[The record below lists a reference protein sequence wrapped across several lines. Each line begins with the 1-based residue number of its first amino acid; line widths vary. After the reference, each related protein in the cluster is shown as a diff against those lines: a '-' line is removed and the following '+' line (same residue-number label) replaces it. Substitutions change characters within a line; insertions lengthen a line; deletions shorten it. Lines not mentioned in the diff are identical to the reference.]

1 MTNFFSIPDKEKN
14 YQSYMVYVLCVLWTV
29 VIIGIV
35 SIGFIY
41 FPQIWWRWVILIGTS
56 LFIATGTLS
65 LNYFGYTRP
74 ACWTLTILLWLQ
86 ITIPCYS
93 AGGIMA
99 PGILQQMSVILTAGF
114 LLGWRGG
121 LAIGLLTIMVDFYFV
136 YLEINGSLPIPTVL
150 HTPLTRWITAIIPF
164 GTILAMQYY
173 ATNHLNSSLIALRRE
188 ITKRQEAEKTLQQT
202 VNNLEERVKELKT
215 LYAVS
220 RVLQHEDLTIKNLVA
235 VLAEIIPAG
244 WQYPHLAG
252 ARVCI
257 ADTEY
262 QTGNYQ
268 SSMFSQ
274 VAEMNTSHGTTVSI
288 ELMYSPQVADLD
300 EHPFLQEEQNLIDMI
315 AEMVKMNIE
324 WREHTAELKD
334 YKYALDVASIVSISN
349 EEGRLIFV
357 NDNFCKLS
365 KYSAD
370 ELIGQTFSMISSGF
384 HSQEYFTEMVI
395 AMQDGKP
402 YRGEFCNR
410 AKDGSFYWVD
420 TSIVPFLNE
429 NGKVYQYL
437 SINHDITKRKEAD
450 DKIRENEQLLKK
462 ITSQI
467 PGNTYMFEIE
477 ESGHTHVHF
486 VNRGTD
492 AINHQY
498 GFDELSNHPDLLREI
513 LHPDDRLKFN
523 DTMKEAYQTKS
534 IISFQYRIIVDGVI
548 RWRWMQAVPE
558 KSKNGKIIWYG
569 ATNDITPL
577 VDYLTS
583 IEQIIFDIGHVIR
596 RPVASIL
603 AMSKLITEN
612 EINEADIKGVAEKF
626 HIIAEEMDKF
636 IGELNQAY
644 DQKRKETKLSIDVYP
659 TIDKRDSL
667 FS

>member
-14 YQSYMVYVLCVLWTV
+14 YQSYMVYVLCILWTV

-41 FPQIWWRWVILIGTS
+41 FPQIWWRWVILIGIS
-56 LFIATGTLS
+56 LFIAICTLT
-65 LNYFGYTRP
+65 LNYFRYTRL
-74 ACWTLTILLWLQ
+74 ASWTLTIMLWLQ
-86 ITIPCYS
+86 VTIPCYS

-121 LAIGLLTIMVDFYFV
+121 LAIGLLSIMADFYFA
-136 YLEINGSLPIPTVL
+136 YLEMKGYLPIPTVQ
-150 HTPLTRWITAIIPF
+150 HNPMSRWIVAIIPF
-164 GTILAMQYY
+164 GTILALQYY
-173 ATNHLNSSLIALRRE
+173 ATKHLNSSLIALRHE
-188 ITKRQEAEKTLQQT
+188 ITKREEAEKTIQQT
-202 VNNLEERVKELKT
+202 VNHLEERVKELKT

-220 RVLQHEDLTIKNLVA
+220 RVLQNEDSTIKNLVCQ
-235 VLAEIIPAG
+235 LAEILPAG

-257 ADTEY
+257 ADSEY
-262 QTGNYQ
+262 KTSNYQ
-268 SSMFSQ
+268 SSIYSQ
-274 VAEMNTSHGTTVSI
+274 HAEIKTSHGTMVSI
-288 ELMYSPQVADLD
+288 EVVYSPQVAELD
-300 EHPFLQEEQNLIDMI
+300 EHPFLQEEQNLIGML

-349 EEGRLIFV
+349 EEGQLIFV

-365 KYSAD
+365 KYNAD
-370 ELIGQTFSMISSGF
+370 ELIGQPFSLISSGF
-384 HSQEYFTEMVI
+384 HSQEYFMELGI

-402 YRGEFCNR
+402 FRGEFCNK
-410 AKDGSFYWVD
+410 AKDGSLYWVD

-450 DKIRENEQLLKK
+450 DKIKESEQLLKK

-477 ESGHTHVHF
+477 EDGHMLMHF
-486 VNRGTD
+486 VNKGTD
-492 AINHQY
+492 TFNHSY
-498 GFDELSNHPDLLREI
+498 GFDELSKNPELLREI
-513 LHPDDRLKFN
+513 LHPDDKLKFN

-534 IISFQYRIIVDGVI
+534 IISFQYRIIVDEVI

-612 EINEADIKGVAEKF
+612 EINEADIKVVSEKF
-626 HIIAEEMDKF
+626 HSIAEEMDKF

-644 DQKRKETKLSIDVYP
+644 DQKRKETKLSIDIYP
-659 TIDKRDSL
+659 IIDKRSSL